1 MDGVINVL
9 KPSGMTSSDI
19 VVWLRRI
26 LQTAKVGHVG
36 TLDPGVVGVLPICVG
51 KATRIAEYLTQQGK
65 FYRAEI
71 TFGITTD
78 TQDSY
83 GKVMKTVQPHHLNK
97 DDLLEVI
104 PHFIGL
110 IQQLPPMYSA
120 VRQKGKHLYEYARQG
135 IDVERV
141 SRTVDV
147 SRLDLL
153 RWFEGEYPQAVL
165 DIECSKGTYI
175 RTLCHDLGEALG
187 CGAHMSYL
195 LRLRSGPFG
204 ILESWTL
211 EEIELC
217 RKQDSDAFFIPLK
230 SCLDLPKVTLLQ
242 ERAKAFCNG
251 LATRTEQVVG
261 TPGND
266 GTFVQ
271 VFEGEDLLGIG
282 VWLQSSLF
290 PHKVLK

>member
-9 KPSGMTSSDI
+9 KPSGMTSSDV

-26 LQTAKVGHVG
+26 LHTAKVGHVG

-51 KATRIAEYLTQQGK
+51 KATRIAEYLTEQGK
-65 FYRAEI
+65 LYRAEI
-71 TFGITTD
+71 TFGINTD

-83 GKVMKTVQPHHLNK
+83 GKALKTVQPHFSQ
-97 DDLLEVI
+97 DDLLEVL
-104 PHFIGL
+104 PRFKGL
-110 IQQLPPMYSA
+110 IQQLPPMFSA

-135 IDVERV
+135 VEVERA
-141 SRTVDV
+141 SRAVTI

-153 RWFEGEYPQAVL
+153 KWFDGDYPQAVL

-175 RTLCHDLGEALG
+175 RTLCHDLGLALG

-204 ILESWTL
+204 ISESWTL

-217 RKQDSDAFFIPLK
+217 QKLGSNSFFIPVK
-230 SCLDLPKVTLLQ
+230 SCLELPKVTLLQ
-242 ERAKAFCNG
+242 ERARAFRNG
-251 LATRTEQVVG
+251 LPTRTEQVGG
-261 TPGND
+261 TSGAD

-271 VFEGEDLLGIG
+271 VLEGEELLGIG
-282 VWLQSSLF
+282 VWRENGLF
-290 PHKVLK
+290 PHKVFH

>member
-1 MDGVINVL
+1 LDGVINVL
-9 KPSGMTSSDI
+9 KPPGMTSSDV
-19 VVWLRRI
+19 VVWLRRV

-71 TFGITTD
+71 TFGIATD

-83 GKVMKTVQPHHLNK
+83 GKALKTVQPHICK
-97 DDLLEVI
+97 DDLLEVL
-104 PHFIGL
+104 PRFCGL
-110 IQQLPPMYSA
+110 IQQIPPMYSA

-135 IDVERV
+135 IDVDRV
-141 SRTVDV
+141 SRTVTI
-147 SRLDLL
+147 SCIDLL
-153 RWFEGEYPQAVL
+153 SWFEGEYPQAVL

-217 RKQDSDAFFIPLK
+217 QKQGSNSFLIPIK
-230 SCLDLPKVTLLQ
+230 SCLELPKVTLYQ
-242 ERAKAFCNG
+242 ERARAFCNG
-251 LATRTEQVVG
+251 LPTRTGQVEG
-261 TPGND
+261 TSGIE

-271 VFEGEDLLGIG
+271 VFEGEKLLGIG
-282 VWLQSSLF
+282 VWRESGLY
-290 PHKVLK
+290 PHKVFH

>member
-9 KPSGMTSSDI
+9 KPSGMTSSDV

-26 LQTAKVGHVG
+26 LHTAKVGHVG

-65 FYRAEI
+65 SYRAEI

-83 GKVMKTVQPHHLNK
+83 GKTLKNVQPHLNR
-97 DDLLEVI
+97 DDLVKQLPRFE
-104 PHFIGL
+104 GL

-135 IDVERV
+135 VDVERA
-141 SRTVDV
+141 SRAVTI
-147 SRLDLL
+147 SRIDLL
-153 RWFEGEYPQAVL
+153 NWLDAEYPQAVL

-211 EEIELC
+211 EEIELSLE
-217 RKQDSDAFFIPLK
+217 QGSNSFLIPVK
-230 SCLDLPKVTLLQ
+230 NCLELPKVTLFP
-242 ERAKAFCNG
+242 ERAKAFRNG
-251 LATRTEQVVG
+251 LPTRVEQVIG
-261 TPGND
+261 TPGAE
-266 GTFVQ
+266 GTLVQ
-271 VFEGEDLLGIG
+271 VLEGENLLGIG
-282 VWLQSSLF
+282 EWRENGLY
-290 PHKVLK
+290 PHKVFH